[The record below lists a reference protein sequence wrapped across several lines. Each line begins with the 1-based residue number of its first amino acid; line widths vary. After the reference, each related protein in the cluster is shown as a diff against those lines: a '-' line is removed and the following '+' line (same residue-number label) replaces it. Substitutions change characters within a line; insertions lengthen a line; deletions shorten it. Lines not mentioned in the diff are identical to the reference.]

1 MKHKGAVQ
9 RVGPG
14 RPRVCLWAARPWDS
28 PVVRPTPL
36 TDAIL
41 SLTAGPA
48 LCYEHETR
56 LVDDLFRDYS
66 KVVRPVE
73 NHRDAVVVTVGLQLI
88 QLINVVGSRE
98 AEPSLHVL
106 SPHGFALLL

>member
-1 MKHKGAVQ
+1 MVH
-9 RVGPG
+9 
-14 RPRVCLWAARPWDS
+14 
-28 PVVRPTPL
+28 PTPL

-41 SLTAGPA
+41 SLTAGSA

-56 LVDDLFRDYS
+56 LVDDLFREYS

-88 QLINVVGSRE
+88 QLINVVGSGE
-98 AEPSLHVL
+98 AEPPHHVL
-106 SPHGFALLL
+106 LSHALLL